1 MNKVPDM
8 INFEDVFNSLGNKK
22 FLKELL
28 DANSIVTS
36 KIDQSISINE
46 CSNGYNRFIKI
57 DLPGINT
64 VDVKFFIGNAE
75 LKLRSKVEGITLD
88 KLLDVILE
96 EANPKLTPALQVE
109 LNSIRGNKNADQGT
123 TL

>member
-1 MNKVPDM
+1 MRDM
-8 INFEDVFNSLGNKK
+8 INFEDVFVACGSKK

-36 KIDQSISINE
+36 KIDQAISINE

-57 DLPGINT
+57 DLPGIDT

-88 KLLDVILE
+88 KLLDVIIE
-96 EANPKLTPALQVE
+96 EANPKINPTLQVE
-109 LNSIRGNKNADQGT
+109 LNAIRGINNANQGS